1 MTTDFPDSPGYDIED
16 PELEIGDVRT
26 VDLPPEQAGKRLDKT
41 LSDRLPELSRGR
53 VQALLAAGLI
63 NRDGVTLSDA
73 SSKATAGHYEILV
86 PPPTAA
92 EPQAEAIPLTV
103 LYEDDYLIVIDKPAG
118 MAAHPAPGTERGTLV
133 NALLHHCAA
142 SLSGIGGV
150 MRPGIVHRLDKETT
164 GVMVAAKTDA
174 AHTGLSDLFSRHDIE
189 RAYIAFVRG
198 APRPRSGSIEG
209 RIGRSHHDRKK
220 MAILRTG
227 GREAKTH
234 YSVEAVYGPDD
245 KPMAAKVLCRL
256 ETGRTHQIRVH
267 LSSKGHPCLGDP
279 VYGSSAPATAV
290 REAIATA
297 GLERQALHAAV
308 LGFVHPITRETLRF
322 ETPLPE
328 DLLALQT
335 GLETL

>member
-1 MTTDFPDSPGYDIED
+1 MTPPDRDTDEIELED
-16 PELEIGDVRT
+16 PELEAGDIRIVELSST
-26 VDLPPEQAGKRLDKT
+26 EAGKRLDKT

-53 VQALLAAGLI
+53 VQALMGAGLI
-63 NRDGVTLSDA
+63 NRDGVILFDA
-73 SSKATAGHYEILV
+73 SSKALAGHYEILV

-322 ETPLPE
+322 KTPLPE